1 MRFVLAF
8 FGQMFNHPAAL
19 FTEEMLRPEL
29 QNREIFVDGL
39 DNIITAQ
46 KRIAQLYFNDGGI
59 NLACP
64 PLRALLHIML
74 QDEFEGKGLDHP
86 EIRALF
92 TRESMLAS
100 DWYAER
106 LKAKQAVDI
115 HLWNR
120 HVRSLKAFAAKANY
134 AEEAARLGVSDRLAY
149 AQKTLEMVRSS
160 DYLGRLHGTIGVQPL
175 KTA

>member
-29 QNREIFVDGL
+29 QDRQIFVDGL
-39 DNIITAQ
+39 DNIISTQ
-46 KRIAQLYFNDGGI
+46 KRVAQLYFNDGSI

-74 QDEFEGKGLDHP
+74 QDDFEGKGLDHR
-86 EIRALF
+86 EIRTLF
-92 TRESMLAS
+92 VRENMLAS
-100 DWYAER
+100 DWYRER
-106 LKAKQAVDI
+106 LKAKQTVDT
-115 HLWNR
+115 HLWDR

-134 AEEAARLGVSDRLAY
+134 AEEAARLGDSD
-149 AQKTLEMVRSS
+149 
-160 DYLGRLHGTIGVQPL
+160 
-175 KTA
+175 

>member
-29 QNREIFVDGL
+29 QDRQIFVDGM
-39 DNIITAQ
+39 DNIISAQ
-46 KRIAQLYFNDGGI
+46 KRVAQLYFNDGSI
-59 NLACP
+59 SLACP

-86 EIRALF
+86 EIRTLF
-92 TRESMLAS
+92 TRESMLGS
-100 DWYAER
+100 DWYKER
-106 LKAKQAVDI
+106 LKAKQTVDI
-115 HLWNR
+115 HLWDR

-134 AEEAARLGVSDRLAY
+134 AEEAARLGVSDRLTY
-149 AQKTLEMVRSS
+149 AQKTLETVRSS
-160 DYLGRLHGTIGVQPL
+160 DYIEWLHGTIGVQPL